1 MLFQQCMISFYKFV
15 PVRKPP
21 VVSSTLMKTW
31 SWMGIKGRV
40 YVAREGINAQLAV
53 PEVLL
58 SDFKDALN
66 LRENEP
72 PCDEDDDKTHVVKES
87 LFKGVN
93 HVFDGRMGEV
103 ITEDLLD
110 RCINCGQEC
119 NVQTDC
125 ANVSCPRPF
134 DRRIFVQCEECTARM
149 IGACSNECYQSI
161 SASSSC
167 QKSEDTLSTTTN
179 TTSLDEQISFLQR
192 ERKLVTNN
200 VTAKVRETNVNELY
214 ADTFSMDEEP
224 LLTEVRRRTE
234 EAFPNR
240 MHVMSSHLQA
250 LFLKMLVQ
258 ITGAKRVLE
267 IGTFTGYAT
276 LYMASGM
283 TNGGEVVTCEKDDVA
298 ANIAQECFV
307 ERTEQE
313 RERVPIHLLRGDADK
328 TIRDVLKIPSA
339 VSSSP
344 DNQFDMAFVDA
355 DKGGYIRYLQMLL
368 DDGKIMKVEEKKK
381 RYQ

>member
-58 SDFKDALN
+58 SDFKDARN
-66 LRENEP
+66 LREKEPPCDEDDDKTHVVKESLFKGVNHVFDGRMGEVITEDLLDRCINCGQECNVQTDCNLREKEP

-167 QKSEDTLSTTTN
+167 QKSEDTLSTSTN
-179 TTSLDEQISFLQR
+179 TTLPTDAVGRWQD
-192 ERKLVTNN
+192 
-200 VTAKVRETNVNELY
+200 NE
-214 ADTFSMDEEP
+214 S
-224 LLTEVRRRTE
+224 
-234 EAFPNR
+234 
-240 MHVMSSHLQA
+240 
-250 LFLKMLVQ
+250 
-258 ITGAKRVLE
+258 
-267 IGTFTGYAT
+267 
-276 LYMASGM
+276 
-283 TNGGEVVTCEKDDVA
+283 
-298 ANIAQECFV
+298 
-307 ERTEQE
+307 
-313 RERVPIHLLRGDADK
+313 
-328 TIRDVLKIPSA
+328 
-339 VSSSP
+339 
-344 DNQFDMAFVDA
+344 
-355 DKGGYIRYLQMLL
+355 
-368 DDGKIMKVEEKKK
+368 
-381 RYQ
+381 